1 MMIFRTNYIPYDPS
15 WKVAV
20 TGEGEH
26 LGSWGRITTFKSV
39 EAIPGS
45 CQWICVAMVPSFSV
59 MEFQCVVVD
68 ERGNIVEW
76 ERKGVNRKIAVKD
89 SPVYVTLPWSLPD
102 IYFFQ
107 QHPPKNFGRSLFFV
121 FAFNTLVVNYKYRIP
136 KEFSYYVYCIVTN
149 WFNSD
154 KHH

>member
-1 MMIFRTNYIPYDPS
+1 MMMFRTSYIPFDPS

-26 LGSWGRITTFKSV
+26 LGSWGRITTLKAV
-39 EAIPGS
+39 EAISGS
-45 CQWICVAMVPSFSV
+45 CQWVSVAMVPSFSV
-59 MEFQCVVVD
+59 VEFQCVVID
-68 ERGNIVEW
+68 DRGNIVEW

-107 QHPPKNFGRSLFFV
+107 QKPPKDFGRSIFHL
-121 FAFNTLVVNYKYRIP
+121 NRP
-136 KEFSYYVYCIVTN
+136 KM
-149 WFNSD
+149 
-154 KHH
+154 K